1 MSFKKALSISS
12 FPYFLSMLFSSL
24 GIILNN
30 NQFLSF
36 NPIYLFIQWLTYT
49 LMLVC
54 IWFINVRI
62 INYNFYQ
69 TLFINLILIVIL
81 SLMPI
86 YLFSTHWYLQQ
97 ANFRN
102 FSSFF
107 LLMFVASMIFVFF
120 QKSLEI
126 QLKNK
131 VVELENIQLK
141 SEKFSAELDHLKK
154 QIDPHFLFNS
164 FTVLHSLIRNDSKL
178 AEQYLLNLT
187 DLYRNILRNYSE
199 NTVSLEEELNLINS
213 YLHLQ
218 KARFESVLHVDIQI
232 NKDVMRNQIPI
243 FSLQLLFE
251 NCIKH
256 NIVSDEKPLY
266 ITVFQK
272 DNNLLCVKNNLQLK
286 IRHEDSTGKG
296 LANLKRRY
304 ELLGI
309 SDGLSIEQNHQSYSV
324 TIKLL

>member
-1 MSFKKALSISS
+1 MI
-12 FPYFLSMLFSSL
+12 
-24 GIILNN
+24 
-30 NQFLSF
+30 
-36 NPIYLFIQWLTYT
+36 
-49 LMLVC
+49 LVC
-54 IWFINVRI
+54 IWFINIRI
-62 INYNFYQ
+62 IRYNFYQ
-69 TLFINLILIVIL
+69 TILINLVLILLL
-81 SLMPI
+81 SLLSV
-86 YLFSTHWYLQQ
+86 YLFSAQWHTNET
-97 ANFRN
+97 NFRN
-102 FSSFF
+102 FSSFY

-126 QLKNK
+126 QFKNK
-131 VVELENIQLK
+131 EVELENIQLK
-141 SEKFSAELDHLKK
+141 SEKFSAELDNLKK

-164 FTVLHSLIRNDSKL
+164 FTVLHSLIRSDSRL

-218 KARFESVLHVDIQI
+218 KARFENGLHVDIQI
-232 NKDVMRNQIPI
+232 NKEVMNNQIPI

-256 NIVSDEKPLY
+256 NIVSDEKPLH

-272 DNNLLCVKNNLQLK
+272 GKSYLCVRNNLQLK
-286 IRHEDSTGKG
+286 IRNEDSTGKG

-304 ELLGI
+304 ELLGVN
-309 SDGLSIEQNHQSYSV
+309 DGLSIEHNHQFYSV

>member
-1 MSFKKALSISS
+1 
-12 FPYFLSMLFSSL
+12 
-24 GIILNN
+24 
-30 NQFLSF
+30 
-36 NPIYLFIQWLTYT
+36 
-49 LMLVC
+49 
-54 IWFINVRI
+54 
-62 INYNFYQ
+62 
-69 TLFINLILIVIL
+69 
-81 SLMPI
+81 MPI

-131 VVELENIQLK
+131 VVEMENIQLK

-218 KARFESVLHVDIQI
+218 KARFENGLHVDIQI
-232 NKDVMRNQIPI
+232 NKDVMRHQIPI

-272 DNNLLCVKNNLQLK
+272 ENTFLCVKNNLQLK
-286 IRHEDSTGKG
+286 IRNEDSTGKG

-309 SDGLSIEQNHQSYSV
+309 SDGMSIEQNQQSYSV